1 MRRWLVISAMV
12 MALTVGVFAQPAP
25 RLCWDHDGISLS
37 RFEVSVDS
45 ATPVSVG
52 TPTPVGL
59 QYCTPLPALTAGT
72 HTITVWSCYDNGTP
86 ATTADDICASS
97 TPLTVVKL

>member
-1 MRRWLVISAMV
+1 MKWLAVV
-12 MALTVGVFAQPAP
+12 LGVFLLAARVSGQPAP
-25 RLCWDHDGISLS
+25 RLCWDHDGLSLS

-52 TPTPVGL
+52 KPTPVGL

-86 ATTADDICASS
+86 ATTADDVCVVSPS
-97 TPLTVVKL
+97 LTVVKL